1 MTKPQ
6 AAKIQKPTRKERSEL
21 KDRMRNLLMFLPN
34 LVKLFG
40 KLLTDKRV
48 PATEKILVVGAIAY
62 VIMPLDFIPDI
73 IPFAGQVDD
82 LYLVA
87 LTLTRLISRTD
98 ERVLNEHWSGGGNL
112 ASLAESIA
120 NIAPMLLPK
129 RVSRILSSKVELTPA
144 VKTFTETIERK
155 HPFAVEIPQTESG
168 EKVKIASP
176 S

>member
-1 MTKPQ
+1 MSKAQTE
-6 AAKIQKPTRKERSEL
+6 KIAKPTRREKSEL
-21 KDRMRNLLMFLPN
+21 KSRMRNLLMFLPN

-40 KLLTDKRV
+40 RLLTDKRV
-48 PATEKILVVGAIAY
+48 PATEKVLVVGAIAY
-62 VIMPLDFIPDI
+62 VIMPFDFIPDF

-87 LTLTRLISRTD
+87 LTVLRLLSRTD
-98 ERVLNEHWSGGGNL
+98 EKVLQEHWSGGGNL
-112 ASLAESIA
+112 ASLAESIT
-120 NIAPMLLPK
+120 NIAPMLLPQ

-144 VKTFTETIERK
+144 AKSLTETFEK
-155 HPFAVEIPQTESG
+155 KQPFAVEIPQTESG